1 MKSNISL
8 HYKLIVENPSSFCQP
23 LFRGQQLSYYNRQT
37 TRRDKNLLFQK
48 IVEMIP

>member
-23 LFRGQQLSYYNRQT
+23 LFHRQQLSYNSRQS
-37 TRRDKNLLFQK
+37 TRRDKNSH
-48 IVEMIP
+48 I